1 MLFLC
6 SIIANR
12 WGLREAKNR
21 IKMIDISIE
30 KKRIIKQLSTLPLIA
45 IGFFMSSCYSGN
57 GLDESRIDEFC
68 SVYFEKQ
75 SDNIEMQKVA
85 LYVDNSTCIANAM
98 NDGSDF
104 YNEMVRV
111 LTSNNIGEYYSIR
124 GPRII
129 LESGNKYQLLKSVK
143 DTCCADI
150 KEAAERIANGN
161 CEGILLTDGEYYQ
174 HNISKSNP
182 NNPWM
187 ETAIVKWLSRGHEIF
202 VFAEPYI
209 EKNNGKQ
216 YNKKRYYFVF
226 TDTRYDGNIYNFIVN
241 TITLKN
247 HPQVGQYRLTA
258 NHYTLLTEGNN
269 NSSKPNEDFMCTPTH
284 CNGRSEVQIWNQL
297 TWKDIYK
304 YIACAT
310 TDDGTPLPDGEAILS
325 LVLDRNSGGS
335 CFRISDVDVRICNL
349 SEEYQNFCMM
359 MDEGQKPSQI
369 ALNNPIAVNYQDN
382 FIKLDKKEFN
392 NHGKLDV
399 YFDVNNFDP
408 SFLNTKDDNLL
419 KIDFVVSG
427 YNNNFKDKSQAEEM
441 FTFPSI
447 EKPGELNT
455 SLVASIRNA
464 LADPSVKDL
473 MKDQVIYSV
482 YIFSGKN
489 NM

>member
-1 MLFLC
+1 
-6 SIIANR
+6 
-12 WGLREAKNR
+12 
-21 IKMIDISIE
+21 MIDMSIE

-45 IGFFMSSCYSGN
+45 IGIFMSSCCPGN
-57 GLDESRIDEFC
+57 GLDDSRIDDF
-68 SVYFEKQ
+68 SSAYFGKQ
-75 SDNIEMQKVA
+75 SDEIEMQKVA

-98 NDGSDF
+98 NDGSKF
-104 YNEMVRV
+104 YNDMVAV
-111 LTSNNIGEYYSIR
+111 LTSDNIGEYYSIK
-124 GPRII
+124 GKDII
-129 LESGNKYQLLKSVK
+129 KEDGDKYQLLKSVPEINY
-143 DTCCADI
+143 ADI
-150 KEAAERIANGN
+150 KTAAERIANGN

-174 HNISKSNP
+174 PTISGSNP

-202 VFAEPYI
+202 VFAEPYK
-209 EKNNGKQ
+209 ERYNGKT
-216 YNKKRYYFVF
+216 YDKKRFYFIF
-226 TDTRYDGNIYNFIVN
+226 TDTKYQGNIYDFIVS
-241 TITLKN
+241 TVSLKS
-247 HPQVGQYRLTA
+247 HSQIGQYRLTA

-269 NSSKPNEDFMCTPTH
+269 NSSTPNENFICTPTH
-284 CNGRSEVQIWNQL
+284 CNGWSEVQIWDQL

-310 TDDGTPLPDGEAILS
+310 TDDGNPLPDGETVLS

-349 SEEYQNFCMM
+349 SVEYQNFCMM

-369 ALNNPIAVNYQDN
+369 ALNNPIAENYQDN

-392 NHGKLDV
+392 NHGRLDV
-399 YFDVNNFDP
+399 YFDVNDFDP
-408 SFLNTKDDNLL
+408 SFLNTNDENLL
-419 KIDFVVSG
+419 KLDFVVSG

-441 FTFPSI
+441 FIFPAI
-447 EKPGELNT
+447 NKPGEMNT

-464 LADPSVKDL
+464 LGNPNVKNL

>member
-1 MLFLC
+1 
-6 SIIANR
+6 
-12 WGLREAKNR
+12 
-21 IKMIDISIE
+21 MIDISIE
-30 KKRIIKQLSTLPLIA
+30 RKRIIKQFSTVPLVA
-45 IGFFMSSCYSGN
+45 IGIFYLFFVESCCPVYRI
-57 GLDESRIDEFC
+57 DDSRIDEFG
-68 SVYFEKQ
+68 SAYFGKQ

-98 NDGSDF
+98 NDGSKF
-104 YNEMVRV
+104 YNDMVAV
-111 LTSNNIGEYYSIR
+111 LTSDNIEEYYSIK
-124 GPRII
+124 GKDII
-129 LESGNKYQLLKSVK
+129 REEGDKYQLLKSVEEINY
-143 DTCCADI
+143 ADI
-150 KEAAERIANGN
+150 KTAAEKIANGS

-174 HNISKSNP
+174 PTISGSNP

-202 VFAEPYI
+202 VFAEPYP
-209 EKNNGKQ
+209 ERYKGKT
-216 YNKKRYYFVF
+216 YVKKRFYFIF
-226 TDTRYDGNIYNFIVN
+226 TDTKYQGNIYDFIVS
-241 TITLKN
+241 TVSLKSYS
-247 HPQVGQYRLTA
+247 QIGQYRLTA

-269 NSSKPNEDFMCTPTH
+269 NSSTPNENFMCTPTH
-284 CNGRSEVQIWNQL
+284 CNGWSEVQIWDQL

-310 TDDGTPLPDGEAILS
+310 TDDGTPLPDGEAVLS

-349 SEEYQNFCMM
+349 SEEYQDFCMM

-369 ALNNPIAVNYQDN
+369 ALNNPIAVYYQDN

-392 NHGKLDV
+392 NHGRLDV
-399 YFDVNNFDP
+399 YFDVNNFNP
-408 SFLNTKDDNLL
+408 SFLNKNDENLL
-419 KIDFVVSG
+419 KLDFVVTG

-441 FTFPSI
+441 FIFPAI
-447 EKPGELNT
+447 NKPGEMNT

-464 LADPSVKDL
+464 LGNPNVKNL
-473 MKDQVIYSV
+473 MKEQVIYSV